1 MRGKILCHTPPS
13 LSPKKRED
21 GGQDPRREQQK
32 WRSPAKAR
40 QRKACPEHPK
50 LHKPGER
57 HRPES
62 TRIRPFERHPGSN
75 PSAPAAPS
83 SALEPVRATS
93 TPVTRPRMPRD
104 TGFPGRK
111 AAPQTGRHR
120 GQHNTV
126 EKLTKTTVTPHAT
139 TTGACHRPRVP
150 LYSARRLSV
159 TPTALARPRLQQTL
173 GPALRWPT
181 LTPEPEIPLSWWQKE

>member
-21 GGQDPRREQQK
+21 GGQDPRCEQQK

-50 LHKPGER
+50 LHKSGER

-62 TRIRPFERHPGSN
+62 TRIRPFQRHPSSN
-75 PSAPAAPS
+75 PSALAAPS
-83 SALEPVRATS
+83 STLEPVRATS
-93 TPVTRPRMPRD
+93 TPVTRPRIPRN
-104 TGFPGRK
+104 TRFPGRK

-120 GQHNTV
+120 GQHRGNT
-126 EKLTKTTVTPHAT
+126 HQDR
-139 TTGACHRPRVP
+139 CHPARDHPRRAPRPRVP

-159 TPTALARPRLQQTL
+159 TPTALARPRLQRPL